1 MMLDPHV
8 VCAGGGVLL
17 DQWFTQQEWDTR
29 SRAHQRM
36 RDLGSY
42 RSRGAG
48 DYTLTDQ
55 IVQHPRQ
62 PELTARVA
70 EYKWK

>member
-1 MMLDPHV
+1 MEPQI
-8 VCAGGGVLL
+8 VCTGGGVL
-17 DQWFTQQEWDTR
+17 DNQWFTRQEWDTR

-36 RDLGSY
+36 REAGSL

-48 DYTLTDQ
+48 DYTLTTRT
-55 IVQHPRQ
+55 INHPKQ
-62 PELTARVA
+62 PEIIGYVA